1 MTTTS
6 LTINFRNFRELREY
20 EGRDLRGPSRR
31 ILMITMTPEQV
42 EQVEQ
47 VADEEGWNA
56 IVVCEG
62 TAPLLSRGSYYLKG
76 RGEKLPQLVKEVDN
90 SGPAKGARRGYHI
103 KRVFLRQE
111 PASSTL
117 IP

>member
-1 MTTTS
+1 
-6 LTINFRNFRELREY
+6 
-20 EGRDLRGPSRR
+20 
-31 ILMITMTPEQV
+31 MTP

-62 TAPLLSRGSYYLKG
+62 TRRGRGSYYLKG
-76 RGEKLPQLVKEVDN
+76 RGEKLPQLVEEVDN
-90 SGPAKGARRGYHI
+90 SGPAKGARLGYHI